1 MLSRHHGLCQALRT
15 GPLRYSWDGRAYAL
29 GEDTAPRW
37 LESRCV
43 ATRATDGVES
53 ALRWALLNDTAFD
66 RKRVLKKGVQ
76 AALEAVPRAC
86 CDVRTMLA
94 AEWYRLKGW
103 GYGAET
109 SMMQTAG
116 KAQSAHIPS
125 VPRR

>member
-1 MLSRHHGLCQALRT
+1 M
-15 GPLRYSWDGRAYAL
+15 
-29 GEDTAPRW
+29 
-37 LESRCV
+37 
-43 ATRATDGVES
+43 
-53 ALRWALLNDTAFD
+53 LNDTTFD